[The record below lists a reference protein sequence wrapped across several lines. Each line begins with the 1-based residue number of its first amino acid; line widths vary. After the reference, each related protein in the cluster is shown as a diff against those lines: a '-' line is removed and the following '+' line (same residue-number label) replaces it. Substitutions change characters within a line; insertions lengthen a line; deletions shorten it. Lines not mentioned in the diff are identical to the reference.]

1 MVIDMLVLFM
11 IPVIVGI
18 AVIANVILEYREEKH
33 ALESEL
39 EMKRY
44 IAAQILMS
52 RGKGET
58 HNAI

>member
-1 MVIDMLVLFM
+1 MLVLFL

-18 AVIANVILEYREEKH
+18 AVIVNVIFEYREEKR

-44 IAAQILMS
+44 IAAQILLS
-52 RGKGET
+52 LVKGKT